1 LLNLITE
8 KKVVLMRE
16 YELMFIV
23 AQRDVKEGTHEK
35 MTEHIRG
42 LIEKSGGR
50 VLRVRPWGLRQLAYE
65 INDYDYGYYVIIQLL
80 LSADKSDA
88 LQQKIRTDER
98 ILRHIMLTTGER
110 ADDDAFEAISSAN
123 AAAAA
128 STAPSSDKSDDK
140 AADTEETKAP
150 EEAQA
155 EKPTEDSD
163 SDNPT
168 KTA

>member
-1 LLNLITE
+1 
-8 KKVVLMRE
+8 MRE

-42 LIEKSGGR
+42 LIEKAGGR

-80 LSADKSDA
+80 LSADQSDA

-98 ILRHIMLTTGER
+98 ILRHMMLTTGER
-110 ADDDAFEAISSAN
+110 NDDDAFEGISASPDTEEATEES
-123 AAAAA
+123 AAAK
-128 STAPSSDKSDDK
+128 PDKEDKPAEDADVSEDGDSDDK
-140 AADTEETKAP
+140 AP
-150 EEAQA
+150 
-155 EKPTEDSD
+155 
-163 SDNPT
+163 